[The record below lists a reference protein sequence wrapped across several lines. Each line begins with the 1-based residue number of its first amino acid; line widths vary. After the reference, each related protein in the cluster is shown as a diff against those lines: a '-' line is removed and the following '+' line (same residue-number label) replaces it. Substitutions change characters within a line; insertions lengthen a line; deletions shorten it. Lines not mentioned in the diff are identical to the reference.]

1 MGERFALA
9 ILVVGEMFL
18 PTAAYPQFLHGGGVA
33 KTCTSLKRCTG
44 TCSSSGVPCATTATC
59 PLRLPTPTGPG
70 ETCVLGNPCTGPGDC
85 AVGAAAFCVGGPDAG
100 LRTCT
105 PPDTTLCR
113 AAAEC
118 SSCIPVQEA
127 TAGDMMDC
135 EVVVSNRDTFG
146 DSIAIGSLMDAVF
159 HPSPSSFDL
168 LAAGA
173 APFGQCDPTTLPA
186 GSPLARK
193 RCFKDTDC
201 APGKCSLNL
210 ACVNQQTNVQG
221 GPCTLAGSNS
231 PCINV
236 PGPGTGVCSVVLT
249 PPTSAAEF
257 FGVVHSDT
265 VQAGDPTPVLDVAT
279 TGGVDLLTSFP
290 ADQRPPSPF
299 ELNQAGMITVVPI
312 SQVEG
317 CRITGGGS
325 VNGQIDPNIMAEISR
340 AQFAGQVGAP
350 CGCFGC
356 FDKFDPKLASV
367 QGEWNH
373 QRKNKGGSLHAN
385 TFNSLVCSCL
395 GGAVGSLC
403 PDAAPPR
410 TPADHICVTGI
421 GDFTPDNGTAKK
433 GGVPVAF
440 RFEAT
445 DHGEPGRNDV
455 YEMHILMPA
464 AGQTTA
470 DLAKAICCTRPF
482 VQPAGTTVIANDSGS
497 LIAGNVQIHPALAK
511 STDGTCPPPSGMCV
525 PIP

>member
-1 MGERFALA
+1 
-9 ILVVGEMFL
+9 
-18 PTAAYPQFLHGGGVA
+18 
-33 KTCTSLKRCTG
+33 
-44 TCSSSGVPCATTATC
+44 
-59 PLRLPTPTGPG
+59 
-70 ETCVLGNPCTGPGDC
+70 
-85 AVGAAAFCVGGPDAG
+85 
-100 LRTCT
+100 
-105 PPDTTLCR
+105 
-113 AAAEC
+113 
-118 SSCIPVQEA
+118 
-127 TAGDMMDC
+127 
-135 EVVVSNRDTFG
+135 
-146 DSIAIGSLMDAVF
+146 
-159 HPSPSSFDL
+159 
-168 LAAGA
+168 
-173 APFGQCDPTTLPA
+173 
-186 GSPLARK
+186 
-193 RCFKDTDC
+193 
-201 APGKCSLNL
+201 
-210 ACVNQQTNVQG
+210 
-221 GPCTLAGSNS
+221 
-231 PCINV
+231 
-236 PGPGTGVCSVVLT
+236 
-249 PPTSAAEF
+249 
-257 FGVVHSDT
+257 
-265 VQAGDPTPVLDVAT
+265 
-279 TGGVDLLTSFP
+279 
-290 ADQRPPSPF
+290 
-299 ELNQAGMITVVPI
+299 
-312 SQVEG
+312 
-317 CRITGGGS
+317 
-325 VNGQIDPNIMAEISR
+325 MAEISR